1 MLSQIDIGDYID
13 LNVSL
18 DAGLLI
24 FFGNMEEV
32 DELGR
37 YLDGFIVEV
46 VLLQDLSVVL
56 PLRILNRKFKPIFI
70 SIQIDVLQYV

>member
-56 PLRILNRKFKPIFI
+56 PFRILNRKFKPIFI